1 MKPQTLTINS
11 EALQDYL
18 QTQVS
23 MMNLCICNLAEKKLV
38 SGTVTAKIKI
48 ALIEQKDEKT
58 GEIYYRLEME
68 PKVDVKVGGSASVK
82 CGVQSDL
89 FMKRNEQGMPV
100 VASTQI
106 DMEEF
111 LQEGA

>member
-1 MKPQTLTINS
+1 MKPQTLTIDS

-23 MMNLCICNLAEKKLV
+23 MMNMCICNLAEKKLV

-58 GEIYYRLEME
+58 GEFYYRMELE

-82 CGVQSDL
+82 CKKESGL
-89 FMKRNEQGMPV
+89 FMKRDERGMPV
-100 VASTQI
+100 IASTQI

>member
-11 EALQDYL
+11 EELQDYL

-58 GEIYYRLEME
+58 GEIYYRMELE
-68 PKVDVKVGGSASVK
+68 PKVDVKVGGSKSIK
-82 CGVQSDL
+82 CGIQRGL
-89 FMKRNEQGMPV
+89 FMKRDERGMPV

-106 DMEEF
+106 DMFE
-111 LQEGA
+111 

>member
-1 MKPQTLTINS
+1 MKPQTLTIDS

-23 MMNLCICNLAEKKLV
+23 MMNLCICNLAEKKLT
-38 SGTVTAKIKI
+38 SGTVDAKIKI
-48 ALIEQKDEKT
+48 ILVEQKDEKS
-58 GEIYYRLEME
+58 GEIYYRMVLE
-68 PKVDVKVGGSASVK
+68 PKVDIKIGGKESIK
-82 CGVQSDL
+82 CAMIPDL
-89 FMKRNEQGMPV
+89 FMKRDERGMPV

-111 LQEGA
+111 LQEEA

>member
-23 MMNLCICNLAEKKLV
+23 MMNLCICNLAEKKLT
-38 SGTVTAKIKI
+38 SGTVAAKIKI

-58 GEIYYRLEME
+58 GEFYYRMELE
-68 PKVDVKVGGSASVK
+68 PKVDVKIGGSASVK
-82 CGVQSDL
+82 CETKTDL
-89 FMKRNEQGMPV
+89 YMKRDERGMPV
-100 VASTQI
+100 IASKQI
-106 DMEEF
+106 DMEEY